1 MKKICLVFWI
11 VSWVIGSA
19 FAMPI
24 NECKIDIYFGNGVW
38 NTVED
43 AEKSRKVLENF
54 VIKKEVIKNDP
65 TLAAKYGKVKL
76 AYNWSDGWDIDLVE
90 TFYQLKE
97 AGQLS
102 EKTFFVLMDE
112 LITKRAAD
120 LYGEDLK
127 TMRNLL
133 LQAITSHE
141 QANVDIMLEKYY
153 NESFR
158 YSHRVL
164 LVSHSQGNLFANRVY
179 DSIDPA
185 GYKDYFANVQVAS
198 PASSVHAAKGTYI
211 TGWVD
216 PIINPIPGSMKHNA
230 TLDGIG
236 GHAFVAAYLD
246 SKDTYQKIV
255 KAIKEELAALD
266 DPSRTPS
273 QWKIVKEPS
282 RCGSCS
288 SFTVTIQ
295 HKFDSALYIDER
307 VLPYRIEGYKLYP
320 IDWRY
325 KDGTSGHYVLARC
338 GGTRFKDLENDDE
351 SPLCSRL
358 EGIGEGIPK
367 MHSILKGVCIGIIDS
382 DIAYRFDK
390 QRGELLIG
398 TIGDNYWRGSCTSY
412 YRSITLMIE
421 NLDNLQSFNI
431 YEVGFDDWILLSA
444 NGKKFYR
451 SPYTLPSDCELS
463 TSFIENSSIEIKPL
477 LKEGINHLDMH
488 VIVTGGGEGWF
499 KARLR

>member
-1 MKKICLVFWI
+1 MKKISLVFWI
-11 VSWVIGSA
+11 ISWVVSSA
-19 FAMPI
+19 FATPF

-54 VIKKEVIKNDP
+54 VIKKEVIKNNSS
-65 TLAAKYGKVKL
+65 LKAKYGTVKL

-102 EKTFFVLMDE
+102 KKTFFVLMDE

-141 QANVDIMLEKYY
+141 QTNVDIMLEKYY

-179 DSIDPA
+179 DSIDPE

-255 KAIKEELAALD
+255 QAIKEELAALD

-273 QWKIVKEPS
+273 QWKIVKEPPH
-282 RCGSCS
+282 CGFCS
-288 SFTVTIQ
+288 SFTVTMQ
-295 HKFDSALYIDER
+295 HKFDSALHIDEM

-320 IDWRY
+320 VDWRY
-325 KDGTSGHYVLARC
+325 NDGTGGHYVLARC
-338 GGTRFKDLENDDE
+338 GGIRFKDLENDDE

-358 EGIGEGIPK
+358 EDWRRYSQDAFHPPR
-367 MHSILKGVCIGIIDS
+367 SL
-382 DIAYRFDK
+382 YRGYR
-390 QRGELLIG
+390 QRH
-398 TIGDNYWRGSCTSY
+398 
-412 YRSITLMIE
+412 
-421 NLDNLQSFNI
+421 Q
-431 YEVGFDDWILLSA
+431 LS
-444 NGKKFYR
+444 
-451 SPYTLPSDCELS
+451 
-463 TSFIENSSIEIKPL
+463 
-477 LKEGINHLDMH
+477 
-488 VIVTGGGEGWF
+488 
-499 KARLR
+499 LR

>member
-1 MKKICLVFWI
+1 MERIIILIFTL
-11 VSWVIGSA
+11 IGFSVAA
-19 FAMPI
+19 FSSVD
-24 NECKIDIYFGNGVW
+24 ECKTDIYFGNGVW
-38 NTVED
+38 NTKKQ
-43 AEKSRKVLENF
+43 AEISRKELEERI
-54 VIKKEVIKNDP
+54 IKREIIKGDP
-65 TLAAKYGKVKL
+65 TLAAKYGTVKL

-102 EKTFFVLMDE
+102 KKTFFVLMDE

-141 QANVDIMLEKYY
+141 QTNVDIMLEKYY

-179 DSIDPA
+179 DSIDPE

-255 KAIKEELAALD
+255 QAIKEELAALD

-273 QWKIVKEPS
+273 QWKIVREPEDRS
-282 RCGSCS
+282 SCEAIR
-288 SFTVTIQ
+288 VEMV
-295 HKFDSALYIDER
+295 HRFDKSLAPIEDVYPFETNATLYR
-307 VLPYRIEGYKLYP
+307 LYAV
-320 IDWRY
+320 
-325 KDGTSGHYVLARC
+325 KNEDGINHYVIDRC
-338 GGTRFKDLENDDE
+338 GGKTIQEKWESKKDNECYLLDPLDDIIKLNNFVYFIR
-351 SPLCSRL
+351 SGRPGGSIYTIRLFMCRADLQNYAASRKCVQIAN
-358 EGIGEGIPK
+358 GPSGDGYHFWDVFGEGPCQGYDRYHESK
-367 MHSILKGVCIGIIDS
+367 WAGTEYEGV
-382 DIAYRFDK
+382 FDDRTLTVVPFEK
-390 QRGELLIG
+390 ATGWLC
-398 TIGDNYWRGSCTSY
+398 DNYDGACCTCNNDNFKTY
-412 YRSITLMIE
+412 YQLSWSELFE
-421 NLDNLQSFNI
+421 NAYNQMK
-431 YEVGFDDWILLSA
+431 G
-444 NGKKFYR
+444 GK
-451 SPYTLPSDCELS
+451 
-463 TSFIENSSIEIKPL
+463 
-477 LKEGINHLDMH
+477 
-488 VIVTGGGEGWF
+488 
-499 KARLR
+499 